1 MSLTDKQNDWSNLL
15 YDDAIGVPLP
25 DRGLTGNLT
34 DEDRLNVAALWV
46 TDGIHARHTDYPKSS
61 REVQYLKLSRSAWLR
76 SCYNLAVVLQLCA
89 TFLDNRNCDHD
100 NSKNDYNFLH
110 PDGSPTRLTLTVFDL
125 ACLVLYLYDLFLV
138 FAVNPTS
145 KSLLHKPWSAF
156 RLFICLFVFLDCL
169 LYFTDPAQPRL
180 MRCVFPFL
188 LISKRNN
195 LKLMCQGLLISAY
208 KSLPIIKALV
218 CILLIWGFVGF
229 VFFRATDGN
238 DHAFQNPGKH
248 HDCKA
253 TSHCVL
259 LNRCV
264 LFHSGI
270 GIAEALHCF
279 TSRPYVLKSLST
291 IYANNQASTLYFVT
305 LTLAADILCIAL
317 IVATGA
323 KHYKQFAANI
333 LHNRLVDRRHAV
345 TCAFHAI
352 AVPPDTG
359 NTSVDGSCANDTAA
373 DMHAAGDSTAHSSLD
388 SADPSRSSVSR
399 SDLRS
404 SPGSTPEAIDSSWRV
419 SRQRWMQLCA
429 GMGGK
434 YVTTPHT
441 ANFIFDMAVN
451 ADPRQSA
458 QGGSARPSHSS
469 DLPGEGYSGGSEAGG
484 PSEYLHSV
492 DKYLFFR
499 CCALLAARIVVQMES
514 AVHADAADSSVS
526 GSNHDRISTLELTQ
540 RVSAMY
546 GSGEGRKSISSR
558 AAGGGMMTVFSPAVG
573 VDQRESISYGRRS
586 LGGIKTGPRE
596 NENLDAGRDSDTGPD
611 GLGEPQYDVT
621 MVSVNAQLNEQS
633 ERLSQVLVL
642 RVSERVSTGSA
653 LTGKHSSAATAGNRR
668 QRSFISRLER
678 EAEQLAELLRP
689 VQELCVRIT
698 GATATV
704 RLFSRDHTINL
715 FYATNIFLIALLVSA
730 LCRVHMCGPIF
741 AIVVLRHTAFA

>member
-1 MSLTDKQNDWSNLL
+1 M
-15 YDDAIGVPLP
+15 AMIM
-25 DRGLTGNLT
+25 R
-34 DEDRLNVAALWV
+34 
-46 TDGIHARHTDYPKSS
+46 S
-61 REVQYLKLSRSAWLR
+61 RILVSTTSVRY
-76 SCYNLAVVLQLCA
+76 
-89 TFLDNRNCDHD
+89 
-100 NSKNDYNFLH
+100 
-110 PDGSPTRLTLTVFDL
+110 LTL
-125 ACLVLYLYDLFLV
+125 
-138 FAVNPTS
+138 
-145 KSLLHKPWSAF
+145 
-156 RLFICLFVFLDCL
+156 RLR
-169 LYFTDPAQPRL
+169 YR
-180 MRCVFPFL
+180 
-188 LISKRNN
+188 
-195 LKLMCQGLLISAY
+195 Y
-208 KSLPIIKALV
+208 
-218 CILLIWGFVGF
+218 
-229 VFFRATDGN
+229 
-238 DHAFQNPGKH
+238 
-248 HDCKA
+248 
-253 TSHCVL
+253 
-259 LNRCV
+259 V

-352 AVPPDTG
+352 AVPPDSG

-373 DMHAAGDSTAHSSLD
+373 DKHDAGDSTAHSSLD

-429 GMGGK
+429 RMGGK

-458 QGGSARPSHSS
+458 QGGSVRPSHSS

-526 GSNHDRISTLELTQ
+526 GSNHDRSSTLELTQ
-540 RVSAMY
+540 RVSTMY
-546 GSGEGRKSISSR
+546 GSGEGRKSITSR

-573 VDQRESISYGRRS
+573 VDQRGSISYGRRS
-586 LGGIKTGPRE
+586 QGGPQKADE
-596 NENLDAGRDSDTGPD
+596 NPDTWQDSDTGPD
-611 GLGEPQYDVT
+611 GLAEPQYDVT

-642 RVSERVSTGSA
+642 RVSERVSTGTA
-653 LTGKHSSAATAGNRR
+653 LTGKHSSATTAGNQK
-668 QRSFISRLER
+668 QRSLFSRLER

-689 VQELCVRIT
+689 AQELCVRIT